1 MGTKMSR
8 QAQVGGVLADRTVA
22 FLTGAEGAGQ
32 AEALHPWAAVRA
44 AGGRAV
50 LVHPDEDEAG
60 LFAAFGAGGEP
71 PLERKLSEVHV
82 DDYDALVLSGDHE
95 TDDPLFQEPAA
106 IGLATAFFLARKP
119 IAALCRAPGLL
130 VRAGL
135 VDERMLTS
143 WPGLAEEIT
152 AAGGLWYDS
161 PVVVCRCGPNVLI
174 TGRGPQDMAEFCRAL
189 VDQVAHGAE
198 HAADEGRD

>member
-1 MGTKMSR
+1 MGTEMAR
-8 QAQVGGVLADRTVA
+8 QAQVEGVLADRTVA
-22 FLTGAEGAGQ
+22 FLMGAEGAAQ
-32 AEALHPWAAVRA
+32 DEALHPWAAVRA

-60 LFAAFGAGGEP
+60 LFEAFGGGGEP
-71 PLERKLSEVHV
+71 PLERGLSEVHV
-82 DDYDALVLSGDHE
+82 DDYDALVLCGSHE
-95 TDDPLFQEPAA
+95 TDDPLLQEPAA
-106 IGLATAFFLARKP
+106 IALVTAFFLARKP

-152 AAGGLWYDS
+152 AAGGLWHDC
-161 PVVVCRCGPNVLI
+161 PVVVCRCGPNVLV
-174 TGRGPQDMAEFCRAL
+174 TGRGPEDVAEFCRVL
-189 VDQVAHGAE
+189 VDQIAHGE